1 MNSKAVSPIISTLLL
16 VFIMVVVI
24 ASMYSWSNGLF
35 KEMQDVVMIGQ
46 ARSLLTSMDLAI
58 KGVVRGNVGSV
69 RVVEGTLIEG
79 IDFDEQN
86 DSITYT
92 LMSSQKLFPHLTAV
106 DGNTTISYSKVGTF
120 LTRFNEKSNIYVG
133 SLPLGGSYLNVIQIK
148 YHNVDLN
155 LGGSWSTNSQRQIF
169 RKIGYNGNTIIV
181 EGESS

>member
-69 RVVEGTLIEG
+69 
-79 IDFDEQN
+79 
-86 DSITYT
+86 
-92 LMSSQKLFPHLTAV
+92 
-106 DGNTTISYSKVGTF
+106 
-120 LTRFNEKSNIYVG
+120 
-133 SLPLGGSYLNVIQIK
+133 
-148 YHNVDLN
+148 
-155 LGGSWSTNSQRQIF
+155 
-169 RKIGYNGNTIIV
+169 
-181 EGESS
+181 